1 MSFLKNLFQQK
12 EDVFIKLL
20 TDQAKIGVDGL
31 TALQEYMSTGAPE
44 QANRVLEA
52 EKEADEVRRILVD
65 EINRTFVTPFDRE
78 DIYAL
83 SRAVDDII
91 DYAKTT
97 VDEMQVLN
105 VQPNEFLAKLASLLL
120 TAAKEV
126 HLAMQRLQGH
136 PNVANEHA
144 RRVKGIENRVESVY
158 REAIAHLF
166 DNPKDLNDVVC
177 MLKRREIYRHL
188 ANAGDRADEAANI
201 ISNIVVKTT

>member
-1 MSFLKNLFQQK
+1 MSFFKDLFQQK
-12 EDVFIKLL
+12 EDIFIKLL
-20 TDQAKIGVDGL
+20 TDQSKIGVDGL
-31 TALQEYMSTGAPE
+31 SALQEYMSTGAPE
-44 QANRVLEA
+44 QANRVIDA
-52 EKEADEVRRILVD
+52 EKDADEVRRILVD
-65 EINRTFVTPFDRE
+65 EINRTFITPFDRE

-83 SRAVDDII
+83 SRAVDDIL

-105 VQPNEFLAKLASLLL
+105 VQPNEFLVKLVSLLL
-120 TAAKEV
+120 ASAKEV
-126 HLAMQRLQGH
+126 HLAIQRLRDH

-144 RRVKGIENRVESVY
+144 RRVKELENRVETVY

-166 DNPKDLNDVVC
+166 NNPRDLNDVVS
-177 MLKRREIYRHL
+177 MLKCREIYRHL

>member
-1 MSFLKNLFQQK
+1 MEFHMSFLKNLFQQK

-105 VQPNEFLAKLASLLL
+105 VQPN
-120 TAAKEV
+120 
-126 HLAMQRLQGH
+126 
-136 PNVANEHA
+136 
-144 RRVKGIENRVESVY
+144 
-158 REAIAHLF
+158 
-166 DNPKDLNDVVC
+166 
-177 MLKRREIYRHL
+177 
-188 ANAGDRADEAANI
+188 
-201 ISNIVVKTT
+201 